1 MFRDDPL
8 EFRYED
14 DRDSNDEDNSVNEY
28 PDEDEDDDGD
38 YEVLEF

>member
-28 PDEDEDDDGD
+28 PDEDIG
-38 YEVLEF
+38 LTPGNTASGK